1 MGVTSDYGMILRR
14 NVVCGQTAVSV
25 ISSFLV
31 WKADRYGTLR
41 GRGLEYT
48 NGRGLSVNFQVFNML
63 IDRWA

>member
-1 MGVTSDYGMILRR
+1 MGVLYVRR
-14 NVVCGQTAVSV
+14 KVGCGQTAVSV

-31 WKADRYGTLR
+31 WKAHRYGTLR

-48 NGRGLSVNFQVFNML
+48 NMCGLSVNFQVFNML